1 MRSGIMLALLLAA
14 LSAGAAEPE
23 VPGWREY
30 QAGHLAAARIAFW
43 QAAQNGDR
51 VAAFDLAMMDWKGEA
66 GAVDKTRAV
75 YWLKRSAE
83 LGLDRAQHALG
94 LLAERGDGVPKS
106 LPEATRWFQL
116 SARQGYLPAQ
126 IDLATQYFLG
136 RGAPQDDRLAAYW
149 YEEAAK
155 QGDAGAQYL
164 IASMYEHGQGVKRD
178 IPAAIRWYARAGAQG
193 DIGARV
199 KALDLAKR
207 ESARRAQSASSGSF
221 K

>member
-1 MRSGIMLALLLAA
+1 MKRLAIWPLLFSLAA
-14 LSAGAAEPE
+14 LAAAPE
-23 VPGWREY
+23 VPGWADY
-30 QAGHLAAARIAFW
+30 QAGRLAAARIAFW
-43 QAAQNGDR
+43 QAAEKGDR

-66 GAVDKTRAV
+66 GPVDKTQAL
-75 YWLKRSAE
+75 YWLRRAADLKLAQ
-83 LGLDRAQHALG
+83 AQHALG
-94 LLAERGDGVPKS
+94 LLAERGDGLPKS
-106 LPEATRWFQL
+106 LTEATRWFQL

-164 IASMYEHGQGVKRD
+164 TASMYEHGRGVKQD
-178 IPAAIRWYARAGAQG
+178 IPAAIRWYARAAAQG
-193 DIGARV
+193 DAGARA
-199 KALDLAKR
+199 KALDLAR
-207 ESARRAQSASSGSF
+207 QETARRAHSASSGSF